1 MNSPGNKAYYE
12 SIFNITGVAMAF
24 TDEVGVILDVN
35 QAWVT
40 TSGIPLEQA
49 LGKTATQLGLW
60 ANQSERP
67 GLMDI
72 LSRDGRVQDYEALL
86 VTPHGQ
92 RHHLLSGR
100 YVDPPARR
108 CVLWE
113 FRDVTD
119 FKRSQTQVDKLSM
132 AVEQSPVSVVITD
145 LTGRI
150 EFVNEAFV
158 RVSGYSRE
166 EAIGQNPRILNSGQT
181 PRSVY
186 PKLWS
191 ALTQGLVWEGQFI
204 NRRKDGSIYHE
215 HATIS
220 PIRQAGGRVT
230 HYAAVKQDVTE
241 QLQTQQRLAYSESQF
256 HGLFA
261 SMSSGVA
268 IYRAVDEGADFLIV
282 DFNRSAAAIEQ
293 VSRDEVIGKRLT
305 DVFPGVKKFGLLD
318 VLQRVS
324 QTGQSEFFPISIYK
338 DARIQGW
345 RENYIYRLPTGEVV
359 AVYDDV
365 TAKKQAEQAQQESH
379 QKLFSLLNSMAEG
392 AYGADAK
399 GEFTFV
405 NQSFLRILGYNS
417 AEELMGRQV
426 HELIHHSHA
435 DGRPYP
441 AHECELNKAYLQHL
455 GAHSAQDT
463 FWRQDRTPVQVE
475 VWTQPILIDGIAAG
489 SVATFLD
496 ITDRNQTEHIKHQIT
511 QQLRLDEARARDF
524 SMSASDWFWETD
536 TLHQF
541 CYFSDNFEKV
551 YGLPSERLLGKTRQE
566 IMELDALNEPE
577 IVQAHLAQL
586 TAHQPFKNF
595 EYRIRVA
602 DGDVRWISVSGIPH
616 VDAEGRFAG
625 YRGTGSIVT
634 ERKRIEESLRD
645 AMKTAEAANMAK
657 SRFLATM
664 SHEIRTP
671 MNGILGMAQLLLS
684 PNLQESYL
692 NDYARTILS
701 SGQALL
707 TLLNDI
713 LDLSKIEAGKFQL
726 ENIAFAPEAMMRE
739 TGNLFAG
746 AAQAKGLQLVS
757 QWHGAADQRYRA
769 DAHRLRQMLSNLVG
783 NAIKF
788 TRAGQVRIEAKEIE
802 RTGMTSV
809 LEFAVSDTGIGI
821 PADKL
826 DLLFKPFSQADSSTT
841 REFGGTGL
849 GLSIVRNLAQAMEG
863 DAGVSSEIGQGSRFW
878 FRVKALNIT
887 ETQNSRTTERQP
899 LESGLTKGENTST
912 LLRGHVLVAED
923 NPINC
928 MVISH
933 LLTTLGVTV
942 SVVHDGKQAVDAI
955 LEHVVGAIGTE
966 PKRPDL
972 ILMDLHMPVMDGYV
986 ATQYIRQW
994 ESDTQHARLPIIA
1007 LTADAFEEDRQ
1018 RCLAV
1023 GMDDFLPKP
1032 IALDV
1037 LILALARWLPAAAA
1051 APVLTQPSEPLK
1063 PLDTNALTV
1072 LVSEL
1077 TPLLQDNNFAA
1088 IARFRALQ
1096 DLVNGTRLADEV
1108 GNLAPILQEMRF
1120 DQALTQ
1126 LLHIAHQ
1133 ASLAKGVPP

>member
-1 MNSPGNKAYYE
+1 MNSPGDKVYYE
-12 SIFNITGVAMAF
+12 SIFDTTGVAMAF

-40 TSGIPLEQA
+40 TSGIPLDQA

-60 ANQSERP
+60 ASQSERQT
-67 GLMDI
+67 LMDL
-72 LSRDGRVQDYEALL
+72 LSRDGRVQDFEALL

-100 YVDPPARR
+100 YVDPPVRHR
-108 CVLWE
+108 VLWE

-119 FKRSQTQVDKLSM
+119 FKSAQTQVGKLSM
-132 AVEQSPVSVVITD
+132 VVEQSPVSVVITD

-158 RVSGYSRE
+158 RVSGYSRD

-186 PKLWS
+186 PKLWN

-220 PIRQAGGRVT
+220 PIRQAGGQVT
-230 HYAAVKQDVTE
+230 HYAAVKQDVSE
-241 QLQTQQRLAYSESQF
+241 QLQTQQRLTYSESQF
-256 HGLFA
+256 HGLFD

-268 IYRAVDEGADFLIV
+268 IYRAIDDGAEFIID

-318 VLQRVS
+318 VLQRVF
-324 QTGQSEFFPISIYK
+324 QTGQSEFFPVSVYQ
-338 DARIQGW
+338 DARIKGW
-345 RENYIYRLPTGEVV
+345 RENHIYRLPTGEVV

-365 TAKKQAEQAQQESH
+365 TARKQAEEALLESH

-392 AYGADAK
+392 AYGADAE
-399 GEFTFV
+399 GRFTFV
-405 NQSFLRILGYNS
+405 NQSFLRILGYTS
-417 AEELMGRQV
+417 AEELMGRRV
-426 HELIHHSHA
+426 HELIHHSRP

-441 AHECELNKAYLQHL
+441 PHECELNKAYRQHL

-463 FWRQDRTPVQVE
+463 FWRQDGTPVQVE
-475 VWTQPILIDGIAAG
+475 AWTQPILIDGIAAG

-496 ITDRNQTEHIKHQIT
+496 ITERNQTELIKQQIT
-511 QQLRLDEARARDF
+511 QQLRLDEERSRDF
-524 SMSASDWFWETD
+524 STSASDWFWETD
-536 TLHQF
+536 ALHQF

-551 YGLPSERLLGKTRQE
+551 YGLPPERMLGKNRQE
-566 IMELDALNEPE
+566 ILELDALNVPE

-595 EYRIRVA
+595 EYQIRVG
-602 DGDVRWISVSGIPH
+602 DGDVRWVSVSGIPH
-616 VDAEGRFAG
+616 VGADGLFAG

-634 ERKRIEESLRD
+634 ERRRTEENLRS
-645 AMKTAEAANMAK
+645 AMQAAEAANLAK

-684 PNLQESYL
+684 PNLQDSQR

-701 SGQALL
+701 SGQTLL

-726 ENIAFAPEAMMRE
+726 ESIAFSPESMMRE

-746 AAQAKGLQLVS
+746 AAQAKGLQFDS
-757 QWHGAADQRYRA
+757 RWHGAADQRFRA

-802 RTGMTSV
+802 RTGTSSV
-809 LEFAVSDTGIGI
+809 LEFVVSDTGIGI

-826 DLLFKPFSQADSSTT
+826 ELLFKPFSQADSSTT

-849 GLSIVRNLAQAMEG
+849 GLSIVRNLALAMEG

-878 FRVKALNIT
+878 FRVNALNIT
-887 ETQNSRTTERQP
+887 ETQNSRTSERQA
-899 LESGLTKGENTST
+899 LDGGLNKGDSASA

-923 NPINC
+923 NRINR
-928 MVISH
+928 MVITQ
-933 LLTTLGVTV
+933 LLKTLGLTV
-942 SVVHDGKQAVDAI
+942 SVVHDGKQAVDAL
-955 LEHVVGAIGTE
+955 LEPVVGAIGSE
-966 PKRPDL
+966 AKRPDL

-986 ATQYIRQW
+986 ATQNIRQW
-994 ESDTQHARLPIIA
+994 ESDTQHSRLPIIA

-1023 GMDDFLPKP
+1023 GMNDFLPKP
-1032 IALDV
+1032 IAVDV
-1037 LILALARWLPAAAA
+1037 LKLALARWLPAATAT
-1051 APVLTQPSEPLK
+1051 PVLNQPSEPLK
-1063 PLDTNALTV
+1063 PLDINAFTV
-1072 LVSEL
+1072 MVNEL
-1077 TPLLQDNNFAA
+1077 TLLLQDNNFAA

-1096 DLVNGTRLADEV
+1096 VLVNGTRLAKEV
-1108 GNLAPILQEMRF
+1108 DNLAPILQEMRF
-1120 DQALTQ
+1120 DQVLTQ
-1126 LLHIAHQ
+1126 LVHIAHH
-1133 ASLAKGVPP
+1133 ASLVNGVPS

>member
-1 MNSPGNKAYYE
+1 
-12 SIFNITGVAMAF
+12 MAF

-40 TSGIPLEQA
+40 TSGIPLDQA

-60 ANQSERP
+60 ASQSERQT
-67 GLMDI
+67 LMDL
-72 LSRDGRVQDYEALL
+72 LSRDGRVQDFEALL

-100 YVDPPARR
+100 YVDPPVRHR
-108 CVLWE
+108 VLWE

-119 FKRSQTQVDKLSM
+119 FKSAQTQVGKLSM

-158 RVSGYSRE
+158 RVSGYSRD

-186 PKLWS
+186 LKLWN

-220 PIRQAGGRVT
+220 PIRQAGGQVT

-241 QLQTQQRLAYSESQF
+241 QLQTQQRLTYSESQF
-256 HGLFA
+256 HGLFD

-268 IYRAVDEGADFLIV
+268 IYRAIDDGADFIID

-318 VLQRVS
+318 VLQRVF
-324 QTGQSEFFPISIYK
+324 QTGQSEFFPVSVYQ
-338 DARIQGW
+338 DARIKGW
-345 RENYIYRLPTGEVV
+345 RENHIYRLPTGEVV

-365 TAKKQAEQAQQESH
+365 TARKQAEEAMQESH

-399 GEFTFV
+399 GQFTFV
-405 NQSFLRILGYNS
+405 NQSFLRILGYSS
-417 AEELMGRQV
+417 AEELMGRRV
-426 HELIHHSHA
+426 HELIHHSRP

-441 AHECELNKAYLQHL
+441 AHECELNKAYRQHL

-463 FWRQDRTPVQVE
+463 FWRQDGTPVQVE
-475 VWTQPILIDGIAAG
+475 AWTQPILIDGIAAG

-496 ITDRNQTEHIKHQIT
+496 ITERNQTERNKQQIT
-511 QQLRLDEARARDF
+511 QQLRLDEERSRDF
-524 SMSASDWFWETD
+524 STSASDWFWETNA
-536 TLHQF
+536 LHQF

-551 YGLPSERLLGKTRQE
+551 YGLPPERMLGKNRQE
-566 IMELDALNEPE
+566 ILEFDTLNELQV
-577 IVQAHLAQL
+577 VQAHLDQL
-586 TAHQPFKNF
+586 ADHQPFKNF
-595 EYRIRVA
+595 EYQIRVA
-602 DGDVRWISVSGIPH
+602 DGDVRWVSVSGIPH
-616 VDAEGRFAG
+616 VGADGRFAG

-634 ERKRIEESLRD
+634 ERKRTEENLRN
-645 AMKTAEAANMAK
+645 AMQAAEAANLAK

-671 MNGILGMAQLLLS
+671 MNGILGMAQLLLM
-684 PNLQESYL
+684 PNLQESYR

-701 SGQALL
+701 SGQTLL

-726 ENIAFAPEAMMRE
+726 ESSAFAPEAMMRE
-739 TGNLFAG
+739 TSNLFVG
-746 AAQAKGLQLVS
+746 AAQAKGLQLDS
-757 QWHGAADQRYRA
+757 RWHGATDQRYRA
-769 DAHRLRQMLSNLVG
+769 DAHRMRQMLSNLVG

-788 TRAGQVRIEAKEIE
+788 TRTGQVRIEAKEIE
-802 RTGMTSV
+802 RSGTTSV

-826 DLLFKPFSQADSSTT
+826 DLLFKPFSQTDSSTT

-849 GLSIVRNLAQAMEG
+849 GLSIVRNLAMAMEG
-863 DAGVSSEIGQGSRFW
+863 EAGVSSEMGRGSRFW
-878 FRVKALNIT
+878 FRVHALNIT
-887 ETQNSRTTERQP
+887 ETQNSRTSERET
-899 LESGLTKGENTST
+899 LDGGLTKGDNASV
-912 LLRGHVLVAED
+912 LLGGHVLVAED
-923 NPINC
+923 NPVNR
-928 MVISH
+928 MVITH
-933 LLTTLGVTV
+933 LLKTLGLTV
-942 SVVHDGKQAVDAI
+942 SVVQDGQQAVASV
-955 LEHVVGAIGTE
+955 EQGVGGSMDSQ
-966 PKRPDL
+966 PKRLDL

-986 ATQYIRQW
+986 ATEKIRRW
-994 ESDTQHARLPIIA
+994 ELDSQHSRLPIIA

-1023 GMDDFLPKP
+1023 GMDDFLTKP
-1032 IALDV
+1032 IALV
-1037 LILALARWLPAAAA
+1037 ALKLALAKWLPTSTA
-1051 APVLTQPSEPLK
+1051 APVLTKPPQSLK
-1063 PLDTNALTV
+1063 PVDMDAFTV
-1072 LVSEL
+1072 LVGEL

-1096 DLVNGTRLADEV
+1096 ILVNGTNLADVV

-1120 DQALTQ
+1120 DLALTQ
-1126 LLHIAHQ
+1126 LLHIAHH
-1133 ASLAKGVPP
+1133 ASLANGAPS